1 MTYSVKNLLAGVP
14 RPKGWDVADAA
25 ADKWGKHNIEAFMRA
40 TVRPWDP
47 DAKPMSNAE
56 VIANFTAELTR
67 DENQPRSPKTA
78 SDQAAGEREGAA
90 APSERPDQDHAPAGP
105 AGGPEEDLQPF
116 HPDAPIDG
124 QEDADA
130 PGKNAAMSA
139 RHNAGG
145 KVIASAPIVN
155 DAGGDPVDLWG
166 RFDPPEMPLGLL
178 PAIIEEFALVMGARM
193 GADPAGLA
201 VASLVACAATIPDRV
216 EVKVKRHDDWTESPR
231 IWAALVGSPSTKKS
245 PILSAATKPLL
256 RIDGQMFR
264 DWQQRVAEYNAMSKD
279 ERMAEPAPRQK
290 RLRIEDATVEG
301 AQMVL
306 EGSPD
311 GVLCLQDELSGF
323 FGAMDKYNGG
333 KGSSADRAFWLRSFN
348 GGEYALNRVGRGS
361 ALIPNLSVCLLGGI
375 QPEPIRKV
383 ASDAHDDGLLQRLFP
398 IILKPAT
405 MGTDEPSPDVALG
418 YSDLIEALHRI
429 NPPSWMGVGVVKF
442 SDGAQ
447 AIRRALEEKHL
458 ELQGTEAVSRKLA
471 SHIGKYDGL
480 FARLCLIWHC
490 IEHAKVDHLP
500 ETISEKIARNVSDFL
515 HRFLL
520 RHAFA
525 FYAGTLGLSDD
536 HDRLTAIAGYILAHR
551 LDRITNRD
559 VQRGNRTMRGLEEKD
574 IRPLLEQLSALGW
587 LDRIDGP
594 RPTTPP
600 HWVVNPVVHA
610 KFADRARQEE
620 VRRRAARE
628 AIAGLIGRA
637 ER

>member
-1 MTYSVKNLLAGVP
+1 MTYLLTDWKAGACP
-14 RPKGWDVADAA
+14 PKGWDCADAVADGWT
-25 ADKWGKHNIEAFMRA
+25 KEEIEWFMR
-40 TVRPWDP
+40 TT
-47 DAKPMSNAE
+47 AKPFEPDSAQE
-56 VIANFTAELTR
+56 G
-67 DENQPRSPKTA
+67 
-78 SDQAAGEREGAA
+78 AAGRRSRAA
-90 APSERPDQDHAPAGP
+90 APSHSPEAARPAAGP
-105 AGGPEEDLQPF
+105 PAEAGDDVHPF
-116 HPDAPIDG
+116 HPDAPSEGYWPD
-124 QEDADA
+124 
-130 PGKNAAMSA
+130 
-139 RHNAGG
+139 
-145 KVIASAPIVN
+145 
-155 DAGGDPVDLWG
+155 DAGPGGDLGAMPDRMGNAQTTVSGLVVNEAGADPVDLWG

-178 PAIIEEFALVMGARM
+178 PDVIEQFSLVLGKRM

-201 VASLVACAATIPDRV
+201 VAALVSCAATISDSV
-216 EVKVKRHDDWTESPR
+216 KIKVKKYDDWTESAR
-231 IWAALVGSPSTKKS
+231 IWAALVGNPSTKKS

-264 DWQQRVAEYNAMSKD
+264 DWQQRVAEYNGMSKD
-279 ERMAEPAPRQK
+279 ERMVEPAPKQK

-333 KGSSADRAFWLRSFN
+333 KGSSADRAFWLRAFN

-383 ASDAHDDGLLQRLFP
+383 AADAHDDGLLQRLFP
-398 IILKPAT
+398 IILRPAT
-405 MGTDEPSPDVALG
+405 MGTDEPDPDVVKRYG
-418 YSDLIEALHRI
+418 DLIGALHRI
-429 NPPSWMGVGVVKF
+429 KPPSWMGSGVVKF
-442 SDGAQ
+442 SDNAQ
-447 AIRRALEEKHL
+447 ALRRALEEKHL

-480 FARLCLIWHC
+480 FARLCLVWHC
-490 IEHAKVDHLP
+490 IEHAGAEYLP
-500 ETISEKIARNVSDFL
+500 ETVSEKIARKVADFL

-559 VQRGNRTMRGLEEKD
+559 VQRGDRTMRALREQD
-574 IRPLLEQLSALGW
+574 IRPLLEQLAALGW
-587 LDRIDGP
+587 LNRIDAP
-594 RPTTPP
+594 RPSSHA
-600 HWVVNPVVHA
+600 HWAVNPVVHA
-610 KFADRARQEE
+610 RFADRARQEE
-620 VRRRAARE
+620 ARRRAARE
-628 AIAGLIGRA
+628 TIAGLVGTDQD
-637 ER
+637 

>member
-1 MTYSVKNLLAGVP
+1 MNRPRMTDADWEALWSAGDTTYTQDRREEHLHP
-14 RPKGWDVADAA
+14 F
-25 ADKWGKHNIEAFMRA
+25 H
-40 TVRPWDP
+40 
-47 DAKPMSNAE
+47 
-56 VIANFTAELTR
+56 
-67 DENQPRSPKTA
+67 
-78 SDQAAGEREGAA
+78 SD
-90 APSERPDQDHAPAGP
+90 APSMH
-105 AGGPEEDLQPF
+105 
-116 HPDAPIDG
+116 
-124 QEDADA
+124 
-130 PGKNAAMSA
+130 
-139 RHNAGG
+139 
-145 KVIASAPIVN
+145 

-166 RFDPPEMPLGLL
+166 RFDPPDMPLGLL
-178 PAIIEEFALVMGARM
+178 PAIIEEFALVMGERM

-201 VASLVACAATIPDRV
+201 VAALVSCAATIPDRV
-216 EVKVKRHDDWTESPR
+216 QVKVKRYDDWTESPR

-279 ERMAEPAPRQK
+279 ERMAERAPRQK

-361 ALIPNLSVCLLGGI
+361 ALIPNISVCLLGGI

-418 YSDLIEALHRI
+418 YRELIEALHRI

-447 AIRRALEEKHL
+447 AIRRALEERHL
-458 ELQGTEAVSRKLA
+458 ELQSTEAVSRKLA

-490 IEHAKVDHLP
+490 IEYAKADYLP
-500 ETISEKIARNVSDFL
+500 ETISEKIARNVSDFM

-536 HDRLTAIAGYILAHR
+536 HDRLTAIAGYILTHR
-551 LDRITNRD
+551 LEQITNRD
-559 VQRGNRTMRGLEEKD
+559 VQRGDRTMRALKEQD
-574 IRPLLEQLSALGW
+574 IRPLLEQLAALGW
-587 LDRIDGP
+587 LYRIDGP
-594 RPTTPP
+594 RPSSHPY
-600 HWVVNPVVHA
+600 WAVNPAVHA
-610 KFADRARQEE
+610 RFADRAQKEEARRQ
-620 VRRRAARE
+620 AARKT
-628 AIAGLIGRA
+628 IADLVNGDDK
-637 ER
+637 